1 MANLFKGPS
10 TPAMRL
16 TMFLIGAAALV
27 AGLFTAN
34 QRIEAG
40 AANDYGQAV
49 YTYCGTPFNPM
60 PRRNFFPAL
69 ADACADAISGYPQAA
84 LAMFAVAAVFL
95 IRLLYMLVGP
105 KTSSART

>member
-16 TMFLIGAAALV
+16 TMVLIGAAALV

-40 AANDYGQAV
+40 ARNDYGQAV
-49 YTYCGTPFNPM
+49 YAYCGTAFDPM
-60 PRRNFFPAL
+60 PRRSFFPAL
-69 ADACADAISGYPQAA
+69 ADACDEAISGYPQAA
-84 LAMFAVAAVFL
+84 LVMFAVAAVFL
-95 IRLLYMLVGP
+95 IRFLYMLVGP
-105 KTSSART
+105 KTSSARP